1 MANYKFIGG
10 DGKEYGPFSAEQM
23 RDFLAQNRLTAQ
35 SQVSADG
42 GPMQPAANY
51 PEIVGGSSAG
61 IGTAVPA
68 PAPAVSVPA
77 PAPAVSV
84 PPPGAAPAPAPAPAP
99 QPHGQPSHQPYPQN
113 AAAPVGS
120 QANSM
125 ALAGMICGIVSLVML
140 CCCYGLPFNILGI
153 VFSIIGLNKANK
165 TPNKDGKGMA
175 IAGLICSGISIL
187 AAIAFLVLGVAVNL
201 GNL

>member
-68 PAPAVSVPA
+68 PAPAVSVP
-77 PAPAVSV
+77 
-84 PPPGAAPAPAPAPAP
+84 PPGAAPAPAPAPS
-99 QPHGQPSHQPYPQN
+99 QPSHQPYPQK

-120 QANSM
+120 QTNHM
-125 ALAGMICGIVSLVML
+125 ALTGMICGIVSLVML